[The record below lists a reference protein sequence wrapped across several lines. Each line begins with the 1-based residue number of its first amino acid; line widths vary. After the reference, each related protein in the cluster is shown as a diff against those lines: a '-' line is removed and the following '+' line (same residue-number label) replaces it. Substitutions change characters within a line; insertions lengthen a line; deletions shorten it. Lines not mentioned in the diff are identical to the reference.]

1 MARRRSLDEV
11 FHFFISKEE
20 QREIRERSAR
30 SKSAGP
36 AVRWFVAA
44 NPERPLSGA
53 LARDLAT
60 ALAGFGRQVHVVAPF
75 AACFEP
81 AAAVVWHSGAGPQ
94 ERYRALREAPAG
106 CSLVAIESAAQI
118 ASWIEQLRHD
128 GIAGMDALLLPIE
141 GAEWGLAEAH
151 ASLREL
157 TQAARSLRLVGVV
170 LSAADPGRARS
181 LFARLAAAASSEFG
195 LELELAFAAAGG
207 SVDAAR
213 SDCRVGPEP
222 RAADRGSDRELR
234 DAEWTLAQSLLN
246 SPNAA
251 APERPARAV

>member
-170 LSAADPGRARS
+170 LSAADPGRVRS

-195 LELELAFAAAGG
+195 LELELAGSLERDRASFRSLLQGVPLTQLDPTAA
-207 SVDAAR
+207 SAR
-213 SDCRVGPEP
+213 SLERLIGGLIANSETPSGPSP
-222 RAADRGSDRELR
+222 RAS
-234 DAEWTLAQSLLN
+234 
-246 SPNAA
+246 
-251 APERPARAV
+251 